1 MAMSLELPANKR
13 GAAASSGSPSGVVDR
28 EGQGAAKRTKGGKKK
43 VTLEEI
49 TELVEA
55 TAELSVETKIDSR
68 AHDSLL
74 TSTVLVDGDHPVIV
88 AALEEGTKINKEQM
102 EKKGG
107 DQAPFVRICLVF
119 IQALAKSKSVEDLD
133 TKHPMRD
140 DMASWWAMITGMDDI
155 QTKKEIR
162 IFSVTKPKI
171 MSKNDKIPNYAKV
184 RLTFGK
190 KSEEFEQTLLAF
202 FTEMG
207 WQIKTG
213 PAPQSTQERKVRALL
228 KSIK

>member
-1 MAMSLELPANKR
+1 MAMNLELPKQIKR
-13 GAAASSGSPSGVVDR
+13 GAASASVTPAALMDQ
-28 EGQGAAKRTKGGKKK
+28 EQGAPKRSKAGRKK

-49 TELVEA
+49 AELVEA
-55 TAELSVETKIDSR
+55 TAELTVETKIDSR

-74 TSTVLVDGDHPVIV
+74 TSTVLVEAEHPAIA

-102 EKKGG
+102 EKKSG
-107 DQAPFVRICLVF
+107 DQAPFVRICMVF

-133 TKHPMRD
+133 KQHPMRD
-140 DMASWWAMITGMDDI
+140 DLANWWAMVSGLDETM
-155 QTKKEIR
+155 TKNEIR

-213 PAPQSTQERKVRALL
+213 PAPQSTKERKVRALL